1 MSAHPHDHG
10 HSHDDDHGH
19 SHGLVHASIK
29 RSNAGVRAV
38 SMSLVVLLV
47 TALAQV
53 AVFVSTSSVA
63 LLADL
68 IHNFGDALTAV
79 PLGVAF
85 LLRSFKAEKRAGYF
99 VVATIFISACVAA
112 VEAVNRLIHPQQI
125 DHLGVLALAGVIG
138 FVGNEVA
145 ARIRLRAGRSLDSP
159 ALIAD
164 GNHARTDGFV
174 SLAVVASAIVVA
186 LGLDIGDP
194 LIGLTITI
202 VILRITWQSFHTVR
216 NDPGEPRSPDPT
228 LGAARAMISDSR
240 SASAESPDADRTA
253 QTGSWRVGAVDVAV
267 VVRPVH
273 DPRHRWPRRIDGGA
287 T

>member
-1 MSAHPHDHG
+1 MSAQPHDHG
-10 HSHDDDHGH
+10 HDHGHGHSHDGGHGH

-29 RSNAGVRAV
+29 RSNAGLRAV
-38 SMSLVVLLV
+38 SLSLVVLLL

-53 AVFVSTSSVA
+53 AIFIATSSVA

-79 PLGVAF
+79 PLGAAF

-99 VVATIFISACVAA
+99 VVATIFLSACVAA
-112 VEAVNRLIHPQQI
+112 VEAVNRLVHPHHI

-138 FVGNEVA
+138 FVGNEIA
-145 ARIRLRAGRSLDSP
+145 ARIRLRAGRTLDSP

-186 LGLDIGDP
+186 LGLTIGDP
-194 LIGLTITI
+194 LIGLTITL

-216 NDPGEPRSPDPT
+216 NDPGEHLGPDRPRPSGPRS
-228 LGAARAMISDSR
+228 G
-240 SASAESPDADRTA
+240 
-253 QTGSWRVGAVDVAV
+253 
-267 VVRPVH
+267 H
-273 DPRHRWPRRIDGGA
+273 DQRLSIGER
-287 T
+287 